1 MSEAKTGELEQRV
14 KHLEERVKRLVEI
27 ADSEKKPFTFLV
39 LENDLTHE
47 QEKKIL
53 DLMGR
58 VHNELHERKSKPMNY
73 HEFEKALWEIVSSK
87 DRDYHFAEDVVST
100 LNEEGRW
107 TDVYE
112 YMKKSGMNLD

>member
-47 QEKKIL
+47 QEKKFL
-53 DLMGR
+53 
-58 VHNELHERKSKPMNY
+58 
-73 HEFEKALWEIVSSK
+73 
-87 DRDYHFAEDVVST
+87 T
-100 LNEEGRW
+100 
-107 TDVYE
+107 
-112 YMKKSGMNLD
+112 